1 MQVEPTRPLDADEP
15 IAWLRAY
22 TEGAEPR
29 VLPLFRR
36 PARVT
41 VGSGKACDW
50 RFEAAELAEL
60 EMVLAWDG
68 VRLRAEDATRP
79 AASATVRNGQSVV
92 AGASGRLRIAL
103 DLVFHDDEV
112 TMIRKLALPEAVLA
126 DETTAPIPLAPPP
139 ASEPD
144 PADDDQR
151 TRITIALPPVAPPA
165 AASPAAASPA
175 AASPAAASPAAAS
188 PATTPSAL
196 APAPGD
202 ITAAHPWRIYLP
214 PRNGAADGEPTREW
228 PLDDTL
234 RPTADLLDRLGKRG
248 LRTLARRAP
257 PRRIALWGA
266 LAVVVA
272 IEAFMLLR
280 PRRVVRPPLVQAA
293 PASAHVAVDRR
304 SRIMLPDKHVEVALH
319 HAIAD
324 YRAGKTA
331 EALTGFAHLAEETND
346 PAARTMLFV
355 LRSRGAGTP

>member
-1 MQVEPTRPLDADEP
+1 MPAEPAPLDDREP

-22 TEGAEPR
+22 VDGGEPR

-41 VGSGKACDW
+41 VGSGRACDW
-50 RFEAAELAEL
+50 RFDGAEIADVEL
-60 EMVLAWDG
+60 TLAWDG

-112 TMIRKLALPEAVLA
+112 TMIRKLALPEGALA

-151 TRITIALPPVAPPA
+151 TRITIALPPVAP
-165 AASPAAASPA
+165 PA